1 MSSIIRVSSPKIMQL
16 NRNNFL
22 SFLIQSEPGKPAIA
36 NGLRAA
42 LSLGIPMLIG
52 QVINQRESGL
62 FIGLIAYFVNLAN
75 VAGSYQIK
83 AKAMAILLQRGYAN
97 ATLGITISVFIG
109 TLVASIPILAVILT
123 FLWGMASGFASL
135 YGNTGANVGLV
146 VGTSFIS
153 TISLPG
159 DLDVALMRS
168 LLCLIAGG
176 WAMLLSLV
184 MWPLKPYDLL
194 RIAVAECF
202 NALANYLQTFAG
214 KAATTENILDV
225 RKALETARMT
235 LGTARIG
242 QSAQSW
248 MGEQLLVLIQDGDR
262 LLGSVIA
269 LTELLETYSHQQQ
282 YRSVQYLI
290 DDALTQMSIVF
301 RSIAKVISGK
311 SASIDLG
318 NLSRIYEAL
327 KERQHLLLDALKQ
340 ASVGKET
347 DYTQLVALGSLVRT
361 IAKPIEQLQYTA
373 QSAKSLLEPSNISQR
388 HAEPLLLIKTERQ
401 SLLSLLRENCTLESA
416 IFRHALRLGV
426 SLSIGVILYSITNLP
441 MGYWITLTTMLVL
454 KPNLGGTFQR
464 FFQRVGG
471 TILGAVVAAIIL
483 VAIATKP
490 ILDIIS
496 VITVFFGVALIG
508 FNYGYSVVFLSIFI
522 LLITDTSNSTGWQFA
537 EVRVLNTLIGAGLAF
552 ASHYFIWPNWERDRF
567 PRQLAIALRE
577 TQIYFSDVMSVYEGT
592 ETYDARII
600 AQRRQTGLAI
610 GNAQAS
616 FQGLLREPK
625 MHPELVEPGMTLLV
639 YLGRFT
645 SAITVLAAHLEHFRL
660 TVPLP
665 ELATFVS
672 QISLVLEQLADAVEQ
687 EIIPP
692 PLPDLEATL
701 HRIQPHLQALRTA
714 RVRELEIDLLSVIA
728 VNRGHTPMRQAV
740 IDYSILDLEID
751 QILRRLTAMYS
762 AIVRLKSVARKTR
775 DNS

>member
-22 SFLIQSEPGKPAIA
+22 SFPIQSEPGKPAIA

-52 QVINQRESGL
+52 QLINQRESGL

-83 AKAMAILLQRGYAN
+83 AKAMAI

-153 TISLPG
+153 TIALPG
-159 DLDVALMRS
+159 DLNVALMRS

-214 KAATTENILDV
+214 EAATTENILDV

-290 DDALTQMSIVF
+290 DDTLTQMSIVF

-327 KERQHLLLDALKQ
+327 KERQHLLLDTLKQ
-340 ASVGKET
+340 ASVGMET
-347 DYTQLVALGSLVRT
+347 DYTQLVALGSLMRT

-373 QSAKSLLEPSNISQR
+373 QSAKSLIEPSNTSQR
-388 HAEPLLLIKTERQ
+388 HVEPLLLIKTERQ

-483 VAIATKP
+483 VAILHGRGSANASKP
-490 ILDIIS
+490 ILDIII

-592 ETYDARII
+592 ETYDARIT
-600 AQRRQTGLAI
+600 AL
-610 GNAQAS
+610 
-616 FQGLLREPK
+616 P
-625 MHPELVEPGMTLLV
+625 LV
-639 YLGRFT
+639 
-645 SAITVLAAHLEHFRL
+645 
-660 TVPLP
+660 
-665 ELATFVS
+665 
-672 QISLVLEQLADAVEQ
+672 
-687 EIIPP
+687 
-692 PLPDLEATL
+692 
-701 HRIQPHLQALRTA
+701 
-714 RVRELEIDLLSVIA
+714 
-728 VNRGHTPMRQAV
+728 MRYA
-740 IDYSILDLEID
+740 
-751 QILRRLTAMYS
+751 
-762 AIVRLKSVARKTR
+762 KK
-775 DNS
+775 

>member
-1 MSSIIRVSSPKIMQL
+1 MQL

-22 SFLIQSEPGKPAIA
+22 KFLIQSELGKPAIA

-42 LSLGIPMLIG
+42 LALGVPMLIG
-52 QVINQRESGL
+52 QFINQRESGL
-62 FIGLIAYFVNLAN
+62 FVGLIAYFVNLAN
-75 VAGSYQIK
+75 IAGSYQIK
-83 AKAMAILLQRGYAN
+83 AKAMAI
-97 ATLGITISVFIG
+97 ATLGIAISVFIG
-109 TLVASIPILAVILT
+109 TLVASIPILAVVLT
-123 FLWGMASGFASL
+123 FLWGLASGFASL

-146 VGTSFIS
+146 VGMSFIS
-153 TISLPG
+153 AIALPG
-159 DLDVALMRS
+159 DLNVALMRS

-184 MWPLKPYDLL
+184 MWPFKPYQPL

-202 NALANYLQTFAG
+202 NALANYLETFAG
-214 KAATTENILDV
+214 TAATTENILDV
-225 RKALETARMT
+225 RTALETARRT

-248 MGEQLLVLIQDGDR
+248 MDEQLLVLIQDGDR

-269 LTELLETYSHQQQ
+269 LTELLETHSHQQQ
-282 YRSVQYLI
+282 YRSVRYLI
-290 DDALTQMSIVF
+290 DDALTQLSIVF
-301 RSIAKVISGK
+301 RSISKVIAGK
-311 SASIDLG
+311 STSIDLG
-318 NLSRIYEAL
+318 NLNRIYEAL
-327 KERQHLLLDALKQ
+327 KERQNLLRGVLKQ
-340 ASVGKET
+340 SSMGMET
-347 DYTQLVALGSLVRT
+347 DYTQLVALGSLIRT
-361 IAKPIEQLQYTA
+361 ISKPIEQLQYTA
-373 QSAKSLLEPSNISQR
+373 QSAKSMLEPSNTSQR
-388 HAEPLLLIKTERQ
+388 HAEPLLLIKTERH

-471 TILGAVVAAIIL
+471 TILGAVVAAVIL
-483 VAIATKP
+483 VAISSKP
-490 ILDIIS
+490 ILDIII

-537 EVRVLNTLIGAGLAF
+537 GVRVLNTLIGAGLAF

-567 PRQLAIALRE
+567 PSQLAIALRE
-577 TQIYFSDVMSVYEGT
+577 TQIYFNDVMSVYEGT
-592 ETYDARII
+592 EAYDARII

-645 SAITVLAAHLEHFRL
+645 SAITVLATHLEHFRL
-660 TVPLP
+660 TVSLP
-665 ELATFVS
+665 ELATFAR

-692 PLPDLEATL
+692 PLPDLDAML
-701 HRIQPHLQALRTA
+701 QRIRPHLQALRTA
-714 RVRELEIDLLSVIA
+714 RMSELEIDTG
-728 VNRGHTPMRQAV
+728 NTPTRQAV

-751 QILRRLTAMYS
+751 QIVRRLSAMHS
-762 AIVRLKSVARKTR
+762 AIVRLKLAG
-775 DNS
+775 NI

>member
-1 MSSIIRVSSPKIMQL
+1 MQL
-16 NRNNFL
+16 NRNNFPK
-22 SFLIQSEPGKPAIA
+22 FLIQSEPGKPAIA

-42 LSLGIPMLIG
+42 LSLGMPMLIG
-52 QVINQRESGL
+52 QFIDQRESGL
-62 FIGLIAYFVNLAN
+62 FVGLIAYFVNLAN

-83 AKAMAILLQRGYAN
+83 AKAMAI

-153 TISLPG
+153 TIALPG
-159 DLDVALMRS
+159 NLDVALMRS
-168 LLCLIAGG
+168 LLCLIACG
-176 WAMLLSLV
+176 WAMLLSLG
-184 MWPLKPYDLL
+184 MWPFRPYDTL

-202 NALANYLQTFAG
+202 NALSDYIKTFEG
-214 KAATTENILDV
+214 GSVTTANILDV
-225 RKALETARMT
+225 RTALETARMT

-248 MGEQLLVLIQDGDR
+248 MDEQLLVLIQDGDR

-269 LTELLETYSHQQQ
+269 LIELLETHSHQQQ
-282 YRSVQYLI
+282 YRSVEYLI

-318 NLSRIYEAL
+318 NLNRIYEEL
-327 KERQHLLLDALKQ
+327 KERQNLLRGALKQ
-340 ASVGKET
+340 SSARMET
-347 DYTQLVALGSLVRT
+347 DYTQIVALGSLVRT

-373 QSAKSLLEPSNISQR
+373 QSAKSLLEPSNTSQR

-401 SLLSLLRENCTLESA
+401 SLLNLLKENCTLESA

-426 SLSIGVILYSITNLP
+426 SLSVGVILYSITNLP

-471 TILGAVVAAIIL
+471 TILGAVVAAVIL
-483 VAIATKP
+483 VAISSKP
-490 ILDIIS
+490 ILDIIIVS
-496 VITVFFGVALIG
+496 TVFFGVALIG

-537 EVRVLNTLIGAGLAF
+537 EIRVLNTLIGAGLAF
-552 ASHYFIWPNWERDRF
+552 GSHYSIWPNWERDRF
-567 PRQLAIALRE
+567 PRQLATALRE
-577 TQIYFSDVMSVYEGT
+577 SQTYFNDVMSVYEGT
-592 ETYDARII
+592 EAYDARII

-610 GNAQAS
+610 GNAQSS

-625 MHPELVEPGMTLLV
+625 MHLKLVEPGMTLLV

-665 ELATFVS
+665 ELATFVR
-672 QISLVLEQLADAVEQ
+672 QISLVLEQLADAVDR

-692 PLPDLEATL
+692 PLPDLDTML
-701 HRIQPHLQALRTA
+701 QRIQPHLQALRTA
-714 RVRELEIDLLSVIA
+714 RMSELETDTG
-728 VNRGHTPMRQAV
+728 NTPTRQAV
-740 IDYSILDLEID
+740 IDYSILDLEIG
-751 QILRRLTAMYS
+751 QIVRRLAAMHS
-762 AIVRLKSVARKTR
+762 AIVRLKLAA
-775 DNS
+775 NI

>member
-1 MSSIIRVSSPKIMQL
+1 MQL

-22 SFLIQSEPGKPAIA
+22 KFLIQSELGKPAIA

-42 LSLGIPMLIG
+42 LALGVPMLIG
-52 QVINQRESGL
+52 QFINQRESGL
-62 FIGLIAYFVNLAN
+62 FVGLIAYFVNLAN
-75 VAGSYQIK
+75 IAGSYQIK
-83 AKAMAILLQRGYAN
+83 AKAMAI
-97 ATLGITISVFIG
+97 ATLGIAISVFIG
-109 TLVASIPILAVILT
+109 TLVASIPILAVVLT
-123 FLWGMASGFASL
+123 FLWGLASGFASL

-146 VGTSFIS
+146 VGMSFIS
-153 TISLPG
+153 AIALPG
-159 DLDVALMRS
+159 DLNVALMRS

-184 MWPLKPYDLL
+184 MWPFKPYQPL

-202 NALANYLQTFAG
+202 NALANYLETFAG
-214 KAATTENILDV
+214 TAATTENILDV
-225 RKALETARMT
+225 RTALETARRT

-248 MGEQLLVLIQDGDR
+248 MDEQLLVLIQDGDR

-269 LTELLETYSHQQQ
+269 LTELLETHSHQQQ
-282 YRSVQYLI
+282 YRSVRYLI
-290 DDALTQMSIVF
+290 DDALTQLSIVF
-301 RSIAKVISGK
+301 RSISKVIAGK
-311 SASIDLG
+311 STSIDLG
-318 NLSRIYEAL
+318 NLNRIYEAL
-327 KERQHLLLDALKQ
+327 KERQNLLRGVLKQ
-340 ASVGKET
+340 SSMGMET
-347 DYTQLVALGSLVRT
+347 DYTQLVALGSLIRT
-361 IAKPIEQLQYTA
+361 ISKPIEQLQYTA
-373 QSAKSLLEPSNISQR
+373 QSAKSMLEPSNTSQR
-388 HAEPLLLIKTERQ
+388 HAEPLLLIKTERH

-471 TILGAVVAAIIL
+471 TILGAVVAAVIL
-483 VAIATKP
+483 VAISSKP
-490 ILDIIS
+490 ILDIII

-537 EVRVLNTLIGAGLAF
+537 GVRVLNTLIGAGLAF

-567 PRQLAIALRE
+567 PSQLAIALRE
-577 TQIYFSDVMSVYEGT
+577 TQIYFNDVMSVYEGT
-592 ETYDARII
+592 EAYDARII

-625 MHPELVEPGMTLLV
+625 MHPELVEPGMTLVV

-645 SAITVLAAHLEHFRL
+645 SAITVLATHLEHFRL
-660 TVPLP
+660 TVSLP
-665 ELATFVS
+665 ELATFAR

-692 PLPDLEATL
+692 PLPDLDAML
-701 HRIQPHLQALRTA
+701 QRIRPHLQALRTA
-714 RVRELEIDLLSVIA
+714 RMSELEIDTG
-728 VNRGHTPMRQAV
+728 NTPTRQAV

-751 QILRRLTAMYS
+751 QIVRRLSAMHS
-762 AIVRLKSVARKTR
+762 AIVRLKLAG
-775 DNS
+775 NI

>member
-1 MSSIIRVSSPKIMQL
+1 MQL
-16 NRNNFL
+16 NRSNFL
-22 SFLIQSEPGKPAIA
+22 SFLIQSEPGKPALA

-42 LSLGIPMLIG
+42 FSLGIPMLIG
-52 QVINQRESGL
+52 QLMNQRESGL
-62 FIGLIAYFVNLAN
+62 FVGLIAYFVNLAN

-83 AKAMAILLQRGYAN
+83 AKAIAI
-97 ATLGITISVFIG
+97 ATFGITISVFIG
-109 TLVASIPILAVILT
+109 TLVASIPILAVVLT
-123 FLWGMASGFASL
+123 FFWGLASGFASL

-146 VGTSFIS
+146 VGISFIS

-159 DLDVALMRS
+159 YLDVALMRS

-184 MWPLKPYDLL
+184 MWPFKPYQLL

-202 NALANYLQTFAG
+202 NALASYLQIFVG
-214 KAATTENILDV
+214 EAATTENILDV
-225 RKALETARMT
+225 RKALETARAT

-248 MGEQLLVLIQDGDR
+248 MDEQLLVLIQDGDR
-262 LLGSVIA
+262 LLGSLIA
-269 LTELLETYSHQQQ
+269 LAELLETHSHQHQ
-282 YRSVQYLI
+282 YRSIQYLI
-290 DDALTQMSIVF
+290 DDALAQMSIVF
-301 RSIAKVISGK
+301 RSISKVISGK
-311 SASIDLG
+311 SVSIDLG
-318 NLSRIYEAL
+318 NLNRIYAEL
-327 KERQHLLLDALKQ
+327 KERQQLLRGALTH
-340 ASVGKET
+340 SSTGRET
-347 DYTQLVALGSLVRT
+347 DYANLVALGSLVRT
-361 IAKPIEQLQYTA
+361 LEKPMEQLQYTA
-373 QSAKSLLEPSNISQR
+373 QSAKSLREPSNTSQR
-388 HAEPLLLIKTERQ
+388 HTEPLLLIKTERQ
-401 SLLSLLRENCTLESA
+401 SLLNLLKENCTLESA

-426 SLSIGVILYSITNLP
+426 SLSIGVILYSVTKLP
-441 MGYWITLTTMLVL
+441 MGDWITLTTMLVL
-454 KPNLGGTFQR
+454 KPNLGATFQR

-471 TILGAVVAAIIL
+471 TILGAVIAAIIL
-483 VAIATKP
+483 VAIASKP
-490 ILDIIS
+490 VLDIII

-537 EVRVLNTLIGAGLAF
+537 EIRVLNTLIGAGLAF
-552 ASHYFIWPNWERDRF
+552 GSHYFIWPNWERDRF
-567 PRQLAIALRE
+567 PSQLANALRE
-577 TQIYFSDVMSVYEGT
+577 SQIYFNDVMAVYEGT
-592 ETYDARII
+592 TAYDAKII
-600 AQRRQTGLAI
+600 ARRRQTGLAI

-665 ELATFVS
+665 ELATFVR
-672 QISLVLEQLADAVEQ
+672 QISLVLEQLADAVDR

-701 HRIQPHLQALRTA
+701 RRIQPHLEALRTA
-714 RVRELEIDLLSVIA
+714 HVQELAFDSVSTA
-728 VNRGHTPMRQAV
+728 LVNPGHTPTRQAV

-751 QILRRLTAMYS
+751 QIVRRLIAMHS
-762 AIVRLKSVARKTR
+762 ATRRLKI
-775 DNS
+775 DN

>member
-1 MSSIIRVSSPKIMQL
+1 MQL
-16 NRNNFL
+16 NRKNFI
-22 SFLIQSEPGKPAIA
+22 SFLIQSEPEKPALA

-52 QVINQRESGL
+52 QFINQRESGL
-62 FIGLIAYFVNLAN
+62 FVGLIAYFVNLAN

-83 AKAMAILLQRGYAN
+83 AKAMAI
-97 ATLGITISVFIG
+97 ATLGITISVFVG
-109 TLVASIPILAVILT
+109 TLVASIPIFAVILT
-123 FLWGMASGFASL
+123 FLWGLASGFASL

-153 TISLPG
+153 AIALPG
-159 DLDVALMRS
+159 DLDIALMRS

-184 MWPLKPYDLL
+184 MWPFKPYDLL

-214 KAATTENILDV
+214 EAATTENILDV
-225 RKALETARMT
+225 RTALETARMT

-248 MGEQLLVLIQDGDR
+248 MDEQLLVLIQDGDR

-269 LTELLETYSHQQQ
+269 LTELLETHSHQQQ

-301 RSIAKVISGK
+301 RSISKVISGK

-318 NLSRIYEAL
+318 NLNRIYEAL
-327 KERQHLLLDALKQ
+327 KERQNLLRGALKQ
-340 ASVGKET
+340 SSTSMET
-347 DYTQLVALGSLVRT
+347 DYTQLVALGSLIRT

-373 QSAKSLLEPSNISQR
+373 RSAKSLLEPSNTSQR

-401 SLLSLLRENCTLESA
+401 SLLNLLKENCTLESA

-426 SLSIGVILYSITNLP
+426 SLSVGVILYSVTNLP

-454 KPNLGGTFQR
+454 KPNLGATFQR

-471 TILGAVVAAIIL
+471 TILGAVIAAIIL
-483 VAIATKP
+483 VAISSKP
-490 ILDIIS
+490 ILDIII

-537 EVRVLNTLIGAGLAF
+537 EIRVLNTLIGAGLAF
-552 ASHYFIWPNWERDRF
+552 ASHYFIWPNWECDRF
-567 PRQLAIALRE
+567 PRQLATALRE
-577 TQIYFSDVMSVYEGT
+577 SQTYFNDVMAVYQGT
-592 ETYDARII
+592 TEYDAKII
-600 AQRRQTGLAI
+600 ARRRQTGLAI

-645 SAITVLAAHLEHFRL
+645 SAITVLAAHLEHFKL

-665 ELATFVS
+665 ELTTFVR
-672 QISLVLEQLADAVEQ
+672 QISLVLEELADAVEQ

-692 PLPDLEATL
+692 PLPDLDAML
-701 HRIQPHLQALRTA
+701 RIIQPHLQALRTA
-714 RVRELEIDLLSVIA
+714 RMSELEIDTS
-728 VNRGHTPMRQAV
+728 NTPTRQAV

-751 QILRRLTAMYS
+751 QIVRRLAAIHS
-762 AIVRLKSVARKTR
+762 AIVRLKLSG
-775 DNS
+775 NI

>member
-1 MSSIIRVSSPKIMQL
+1 MSSIIRVSSTKIMQL

-52 QVINQRESGL
+52 QLINQRESGL

-83 AKAMAILLQRGYAN
+83 AKAMAI

-109 TLVASIPILAVILT
+109 TLVASIPILAIVLT

-153 TISLPG
+153 TIALPG
-159 DLDVALMRS
+159 DLNVALMRS

-184 MWPLKPYDLL
+184 MWPFKPYDLL

-202 NALANYLQTFAG
+202 NALANYIQTFAG
-214 KAATTENILDV
+214 EAATTENILDV
-225 RKALETARMT
+225 RKALETASMT

-269 LTELLETYSHQQQ
+269 LTELLETHSHQQQ

-290 DDALTQMSIVF
+290 DDAFTQMSIVF

-426 SLSIGVILYSITNLP
+426 SLSVGVILYSITNLP

-483 VAIATKP
+483 VAIASKP
-490 ILDIIS
+490 VLDIII

-508 FNYGYSVVFLSIFI
+508 FNYSYSVVFLSIFI

-537 EVRVLNTLIGAGLAF
+537 EVRVFNTLIGAGLAF
-552 ASHYFIWPNWERDRF
+552 GSHYFIWPNWERDRF
-567 PRQLAIALRE
+567 PSQLANALRE
-577 TQIYFSDVMSVYEGT
+577 SQIYFSMRE
-592 ETYDARII
+592 
-600 AQRRQTGLAI
+600 QRLMTRGLSLNGDKLDWQSAM
-610 GNAQAS
+610 
-616 FQGLLREPK
+616 PK
-625 MHPELVEPGMTLLV
+625 PHSKDC
-639 YLGRFT
+639 
-645 SAITVLAAHLEHFRL
+645 SANRKCTQNYS
-660 TVPLP
+660 
-665 ELATFVS
+665 S
-672 QISLVLEQLADAVEQ
+672 QV
-687 EIIPP
+687 
-692 PLPDLEATL
+692 
-701 HRIQPHLQALRTA
+701 
-714 RVRELEIDLLSVIA
+714 
-728 VNRGHTPMRQAV
+728 
-740 IDYSILDLEID
+740 
-751 QILRRLTAMYS
+751 
-762 AIVRLKSVARKTR
+762 
-775 DNS
+775 

>member
-1 MSSIIRVSSPKIMQL
+1 MQL
-16 NRNNFL
+16 NPNNFL

-52 QVINQRESGL
+52 QLINQRESGL

-83 AKAMAILLQRGYAN
+83 AKAMAI

-153 TISLPG
+153 TISRPG

-214 KAATTENILDV
+214 EAATTENILDV

-248 MGEQLLVLIQDGDR
+248 MGEQLLALIQDGDR

-290 DDALTQMSIVF
+290 DDTLTQMSIVF

-327 KERQHLLLDALKQ
+327 KERQHLLLDTLKQ
-340 ASVGKET
+340 ASVGIET
-347 DYTQLVALGSLVRT
+347 DYTQLVALGSLMRT

-388 HAEPLLLIKTERQ
+388 HAEPLVLIKTERQ

-483 VAIATKP
+483 MAILHGRGSANASKP
-490 ILDIIS
+490 ILDIII

-567 PRQLAIALRE
+567 PSQLATALRE
-577 TQIYFSDVMSVYEGT
+577 SQTYFSDVMAVYQGKT
-592 ETYDARII
+592 EYDAKII
-600 AQRRQTGLAI
+600 ARRRQTGLAI

-714 RVRELEIDLLSVIA
+714 RVRELEID
-728 VNRGHTPMRQAV
+728 RGNTPTRQAV

-751 QILRRLTAMYS
+751 QIVRRLSAMHS
-762 AIVRLKSVARKTR
+762 AIVRLKLAG
-775 DNS
+775 NI

>member
-1 MSSIIRVSSPKIMQL
+1 
-16 NRNNFL
+16 
-22 SFLIQSEPGKPAIA
+22 
-36 NGLRAA
+36 
-42 LSLGIPMLIG
+42 
-52 QVINQRESGL
+52 
-62 FIGLIAYFVNLAN
+62 
-75 VAGSYQIK
+75 
-83 AKAMAILLQRGYAN
+83 
-97 ATLGITISVFIG
+97 
-109 TLVASIPILAVILT
+109 
-123 FLWGMASGFASL
+123 
-135 YGNTGANVGLV
+135 
-146 VGTSFIS
+146 
-153 TISLPG
+153 
-159 DLDVALMRS
+159 
-168 LLCLIAGG
+168 
-176 WAMLLSLV
+176 MLLSLV

-214 KAATTENILDV
+214 EAATTENILDV

-290 DDALTQMSIVF
+290 DDTLTQMSIVF

-327 KERQHLLLDALKQ
+327 KERQHLLLDTLKQ
-340 ASVGKET
+340 ASVGMET
-347 DYTQLVALGSLVRT
+347 DYTQLVALGSLMRT
-361 IAKPIEQLQYTA
+361 IAKPLAEPLLWRIEQLQYTA
-373 QSAKSLLEPSNISQR
+373 QSAKSLIEPSNTSQR
-388 HAEPLLLIKTERQ
+388 HVEPLLLIKTERQ

-441 MGYWITLTTMLVL
+441 MGYWVTLTTMLVL

-483 VAIATKP
+483 VAILHGRGSANASKP
-490 ILDIIS
+490 ILDIII

-714 RVRELEIDLLSVIA
+714 RVRELEID
-728 VNRGHTPMRQAV
+728 RGNTPTRQAV
-740 IDYSILDLEID
+740 IDLEGD
-751 QILRRLTAMYS
+751 SYAVTKKPQRL
-762 AIVRLKSVARKTR
+762 
-775 DNS
+775 

>member
-1 MSSIIRVSSPKIMQL
+1 MQL
-16 NRNNFL
+16 NRSNFL
-22 SFLIQSEPGKPAIA
+22 SFLIQSEPGKPALA

-42 LSLGIPMLIG
+42 LSLGMPMLIG
-52 QVINQRESGL
+52 QLMNQRESGL
-62 FIGLIAYFVNLAN
+62 FVGLIAYFVNLAN
-75 VAGSYQIK
+75 VAGSYHIK
-83 AKAMAILLQRGYAN
+83 AKAMAI

-109 TLVASIPILAVILT
+109 TLVASIPILAVVLT
-123 FLWGMASGFASL
+123 FLWGLASGFASL

-146 VGTSFIS
+146 VGMSFIS
-153 TISLPG
+153 TIALPG
-159 DLDVALMRS
+159 DLDVASIRS

-184 MWPLKPYDLL
+184 MWPFRPYQLL
-194 RIAVAECF
+194 RIAVADCF

-214 KAATTENILDV
+214 AAATTENILDV
-225 RKALETARMT
+225 RKALETARTT

-248 MGEQLLVLIQDGDR
+248 MDEQLLVLIQDGDR
-262 LLGSVIA
+262 LLGSLIA
-269 LTELLETYSHQQQ
+269 LAELLETHSQQRQ

-301 RSIAKVISGK
+301 RSIAKTIAGK
-311 SASIDLG
+311 SSSIDLG
-318 NLSRIYEAL
+318 NLNRIYEEL
-327 KERQHLLLDALKQ
+327 KERQHLLRGALTH
-340 ASVGKET
+340 SNTGRET
-347 DYTQLVALGSLVRT
+347 DYTNLVALGSLVRT
-361 IAKPIEQLQYTA
+361 LEKPIEQLQYTA
-373 QSAKSLLEPSNISQR
+373 QSAKSLLEPSNTNQR
-388 HAEPLLLIKTERQ
+388 HAEPLLLIKTERL

-426 SLSIGVILYSITNLP
+426 SLSLGVILYSVTNLP
-441 MGYWITLTTMLVL
+441 MGYWITLTIMLVL
-454 KPNLGGTFQR
+454 KPNLGATFQR

-483 VAIATKP
+483 VAIASKP
-490 ILDIIS
+490 ILDIII

-552 ASHYFIWPNWERDRF
+552 GSHYFIWPNWERDRF
-567 PRQLAIALRE
+567 PSQLANALRE
-577 TQIYFSDVMSVYEGT
+577 SQTYFNDVMAVYEGI
-592 ETYDARII
+592 EAYDAKII
-600 AQRRQTGLAI
+600 ARRRQTGLAI

-625 MHPELVEPGMTLLV
+625 MHPKLVEPGMTLLV

-660 TVPLP
+660 TLPLP
-665 ELATFVS
+665 ELATFVR
-672 QISLVLEQLADAVEQ
+672 QISVVLEQLADAVEQ
-687 EIIPP
+687 EISPP
-692 PLPDLEATL
+692 PLPNLEATL
-701 HRIQPHLQALRTA
+701 RRIQPHLEALRTA
-714 RVRELEIDLLSVIA
+714 RMSELEID
-728 VNRGHTPMRQAV
+728 RGNTPTRQAV

-751 QILRRLTAMYS
+751 QIVRRLSAMHS
-762 AIVRLKSVARKTR
+762 AVVRLTNAPKIV
-775 DNS
+775 